1 MVIVIID
8 SIVILFTYFS
18 VISMKKNKKQNLV
31 FDKNTAQIV
40 NDAKKVLSLHQFI
53 GQYAT

>member
-1 MVIVIID
+1 MID

-40 NDAKKVLSLHQFI
+40 NDTKKVLSLPQF
-53 GQYAT
+53 YRAKCHLNA

>member
-1 MVIVIID
+1 MID
-8 SIVILFTYFS
+8 SIVILFTYFSVFS